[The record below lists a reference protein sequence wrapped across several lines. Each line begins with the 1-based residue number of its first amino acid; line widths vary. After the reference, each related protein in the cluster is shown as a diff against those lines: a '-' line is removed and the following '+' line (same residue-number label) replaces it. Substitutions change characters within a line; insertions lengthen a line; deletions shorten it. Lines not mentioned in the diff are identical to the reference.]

1 MYELAICH
9 ESYIPPLSDHAIISP
24 EATRCNK
31 ASENVVYYNGDIL
44 PRGEMSLKI
53 YVFRL
58 THPIDI
64 ILFRHFRACGVPVI
78 EKPLLT

>member
-1 MYELAICH
+1 
-9 ESYIPPLSDHAIISP
+9 
-24 EATRCNK
+24 
-31 ASENVVYYNGDIL
+31 
-44 PRGEMSLKI
+44 MSLEI

-78 EKPLLT
+78 EKPLLTYHSMDPLAIDI